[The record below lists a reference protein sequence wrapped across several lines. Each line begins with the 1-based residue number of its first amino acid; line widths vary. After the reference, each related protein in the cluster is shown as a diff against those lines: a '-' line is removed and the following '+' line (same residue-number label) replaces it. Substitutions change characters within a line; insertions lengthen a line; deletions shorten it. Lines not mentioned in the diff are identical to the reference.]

1 MLRVVTDDDARAE
14 MTVGLDEICREGA
27 RRMLAAALEAETDL
41 YIEAVVDQRDERG
54 RRVVVRNGRAEPR
67 MITTSAGAI
76 EIQAPR
82 INDKRV
88 DADTGERIRFRSSIV
103 PPWCRKSP
111 KVAEVLPL
119 MYLHGLSTGD
129 FVPALTEFFG
139 SAAGLSSPVITRARQ
154 AVAGRTASLHEP
166 RPVRV
171 RLRVRV
177 GRRVAL
183 QRAAPRRPTVLSGHR
198 GCPSERQ
205 QRTDRYRRWL
215 PGVHRILGRPAAGP
229 ETPRHASP
237 DAGRR

>member
-103 PPWCRKSP
+103 PPWC
-111 KVAEVLPL
+111 
-119 MYLHGLSTGD
+119 
-129 FVPALTEFFG
+129 
-139 SAAGLSSPVITRARQ
+139 
-154 AVAGRTASLHEP
+154 
-166 RPVRV
+166 
-171 RLRVRV
+171 
-177 GRRVAL
+177 
-183 QRAAPRRPTVLSGHR
+183 
-198 GCPSERQ
+198 
-205 QRTDRYRRWL
+205 
-215 PGVHRILGRPAAGP
+215 
-229 ETPRHASP
+229 
-237 DAGRR
+237 